1 MLKTNCLVRFFLIN
15 YPLHYQITV
24 MLVCVEN
31 GRYKYFPNV
40 LTLSVWPYHDHLHSF
55 HTPGK
60 KWKKTCCVPSFV
72 LFALTLGCL
81 ITGMALLAIF
91 KVG

>member
-1 MLKTNCLVRFFLIN
+1 MV
-15 YPLHYQITV
+15 
-24 MLVCVEN
+24 LVCEACRS
-31 GRYKYFPNV
+31 GEGFYWCFV
-40 LTLSVWPYHDHLHSF
+40 LLSAPLLHDLPSSHI
-55 HTPGK
+55 PGK